1 MSLFVYDKG
10 SQQYCKFEA
19 VIPCYGKLFA
29 SVIAIPLPYT
39 DTFLYF
45 LEGCLYPLAIVS
57 LLYSIA
63 LLFKLC
69 KTFADLYKW
78 CQNTYTVLY
87 STYSISWKDLIGVH
101 WQEAG
106 FIGKNL

>member
-10 SQQYCKFEA
+10 SQQYCKFEV

-57 LLYSIA
+57 LLYSIVCSSSTTEATA
-63 LLFKLC
+63 LLFKLR
-69 KTFADLYKW
+69 KTFADLYRWRENK
-78 CQNTYTVLY
+78 CILY
-87 STYSISWKDLIGVH
+87 LGRI
-101 WQEAG
+101 
-106 FIGKNL
+106 